1 MEGVRL
7 HNRGTEEEWTEE
19 CDGVLLAI
27 GWLPNT
33 SLFEG
38 QLEMDEKCYIVSPG
52 GVDTSV

>member
-1 MEGVRL
+1 MRL